1 MKRFIY
7 HMILAAAVCMGF
19 NACETV
25 DHSGE
30 IGGYRKLEI
39 IDRTVLP
46 EILSHEWFLKGAG
59 FTEPY
64 IYENSFSFRD
74 KAEIPLKS
82 FKGNNDNDLTFNFTK
97 NFPATFATYEYEGG
111 GGYTSTYY
119 NKSSYNVHCNWHV
132 IGGFSF
138 KAKYPRVTEI
148 LYFPDSNDP
157 DTLINSWISYYGKDE
172 NHVTKIVIKSRCS
185 HVDGYPIIDSGF
197 LYMVFERS

>member
-1 MKRFIY
+1 
-7 HMILAAAVCMGF
+7 MILAASVCMGF

-30 IGGYRKLEI
+30 IDGYRKLEI

-64 IYENSFSFRD
+64 IYENSFSFRV

-82 FKGNNDNDLTFNFTK
+82 FKGDNDNELTFNFTK
-97 NFPATFATYEYEGG
+97 NFPATFATYEYEGGG

-138 KAKYPRVTEI
+138 KAKFPRVTEI

>member
-1 MKRFIY
+1 
-7 HMILAAAVCMGF
+7 MGF

-30 IGGYRKLEI
+30 IDGYRKLEI

-82 FKGNNDNDLTFNFTK
+82 FKGNNDNDLTFNFTQ
-97 NFPATFATYEYEGG
+97 NFPATFVTYEYPEGSN
-111 GGYTSTYY
+111 TSEKF
-119 NKSSYNVHCNWHV
+119 NKSSYEVRCNWHV
-132 IGGFSF
+132 IGGFTF
-138 KAKYPRVTEI
+138 KAKHPKVAEI
-148 LYFPDSNDP
+148 LYFKNNYDP
-157 DTLINSWISYYGKDE
+157 NTLTNSWISYYGKDE
-172 NHVTKIVIKSRCS
+172 NNVTKIVIKARCS

>member
-1 MKRFIY
+1 MKRFLY

-30 IGGYRKLEI
+30 IDGYRKLEI

-59 FTEPY
+59 FTEPF

-82 FKGNNDNDLTFNFTK
+82 FKGDNDNELTFNFTK

-111 GGYTSTYY
+111 GGYTSTYC

-138 KAKYPRVTEI
+138 KAKFPRVTEI

>member
-1 MKRFIY
+1 MRRFIY

-30 IGGYRKLEI
+30 IDGYRKLEI

-59 FTEPY
+59 FTEPF

-82 FKGNNDNDLTFNFTK
+82 FKGDNDNELTFNFTK

-111 GGYTSTYY
+111 GGYTSTYC

-138 KAKYPRVTEI
+138 KAKFPRVTEI

>member
-1 MKRFIY
+1 MKRFLY

-30 IGGYRKLEI
+30 IDGYRKLEI

-46 EILSHEWFLKGAG
+46 EILSHEWFLKGAS
-59 FTEPY
+59 FTEPF

-82 FKGNNDNDLTFNFTK
+82 FKGDNDNELTFNFTK

-111 GGYTSTYY
+111 GGYTSTYC

-138 KAKYPRVTEI
+138 KAKFPRVTEI

>member
-1 MKRFIY
+1 MKRFLY

-30 IGGYRKLEI
+30 IDGYRKLEI

-82 FKGNNDNDLTFNFTK
+82 FKGNNDNDLTFNFTQ
-97 NFPATFATYEYEGG
+97 NFPATFVTYEYPEGG
-111 GGYTSTYY
+111 NTSEKF
-119 NKSSYNVHCNWHV
+119 NKSSYEVRCNWHV
-132 IGGFSF
+132 IGGFTF
-138 KAKYPRVTEI
+138 KAKHPKVAEI
-148 LYFPDSNDP
+148 LYFKNNYDP
-157 DTLINSWISYYGKDE
+157 YTLTNSWISYYGKDE
-172 NHVTKIVIKSRCS
+172 NNVTKIVIKARCS

>member
-1 MKRFIY
+1 MKRFLY

-30 IGGYRKLEI
+30 IDGYRKLEI

-82 FKGNNDNDLTFNFTK
+82 FKGNNDNDLTFKFTQ
-97 NFPATFATYEYEGG
+97 NFPATFATYKYSG
-111 GGYTSTYY
+111 GGYTSEKF
-119 NKSSYNVHCNWHV
+119 NKSSYDVKCNWHV
-132 IGGFSF
+132 IGGFTF
-138 KAKYPRVTEI
+138 KAKHPKVTEI
-148 LYFPDSNDP
+148 LYFTNNSDP
-157 DTLINSWISYYGKDE
+157 DTLTNSWISYYGKDE
-172 NHVTKIVIKSRCS
+172 NNVTKIVIKARCS
-185 HVDGYPIIDSGF
+185 HAEGSPIIESGF
-197 LYMVFERS
+197 LYMVFERF

>member
-1 MKRFIY
+1 
-7 HMILAAAVCMGF
+7 MILAAAVCMGF

-30 IGGYRKLEI
+30 IDGYRKLEI

-82 FKGNNDNDLTFNFTK
+82 FKGNNDNDLTFNFTQ
-97 NFPATFATYEYEGG
+97 NFPATFVTYEYPEGSN
-111 GGYTSTYY
+111 TSEKF
-119 NKSSYNVHCNWHV
+119 NKSSYEVRCNWHV
-132 IGGFSF
+132 IGGFTF
-138 KAKYPRVTEI
+138 KAKHPKVAEI
-148 LYFPDSNDP
+148 LYFKNNYDP
-157 DTLINSWISYYGKDE
+157 NTLTNSWISYYGKDE
-172 NHVTKIVIKSRCS
+172 NNVTKIVIKARCS

>member
-30 IGGYRKLEI
+30 IDGYRKLEI

-82 FKGNNDNDLTFNFTK
+82 FKGNNDNDLTFNFTQ
-97 NFPATFATYEYEGG
+97 NFPATFVTYEYPEGSN
-111 GGYTSTYY
+111 TSEKF
-119 NKSSYNVHCNWHV
+119 NKSSYEVRCNWHV
-132 IGGFSF
+132 IGGFTF
-138 KAKYPRVTEI
+138 KAKHPKVAEI
-148 LYFPDSNDP
+148 LYFKNNYDP
-157 DTLINSWISYYGKDE
+157 NTLTNSWISYYGKDE
-172 NHVTKIVIKSRCS
+172 NNVTKIVIKARCS

>member
-1 MKRFIY
+1 MKRFLY
-7 HMILAAAVCMGF
+7 HIIMAASVCLGF

-30 IGGYRKLEI
+30 IDGYRKLEI

-82 FKGNNDNDLTFNFTK
+82 FKGNNDNDLTFNFTQ
-97 NFPATFATYEYEGG
+97 NFPATFVTYEYPEGG
-111 GGYTSTYY
+111 NTSEKF
-119 NKSSYNVHCNWHV
+119 NKSSYEVRCNWHV
-132 IGGFSF
+132 IGGFTF
-138 KAKYPRVTEI
+138 KAKHPKVAEI
-148 LYFPDSNDP
+148 LYFKNNYDP
-157 DTLINSWISYYGKDE
+157 DTLTNSWISYYGKDE

-185 HVDGYPIIDSGF
+185 NVDGYPIIDSGF
-197 LYMVFERS
+197 LYMVFERF

>member
-1 MKRFIY
+1 
-7 HMILAAAVCMGF
+7 MILAAAVCMGF

-30 IGGYRKLEI
+30 IDGYRKLEI

-82 FKGNNDNDLTFNFTK
+82 FKGNNDNDLTFNFTQ
-97 NFPATFATYEYEGG
+97 NFPATFVTYEYPEGG
-111 GGYTSTYY
+111 NTSEKF
-119 NKSSYNVHCNWHV
+119 NKSSYEVRCNWHV
-132 IGGFSF
+132 IGGFTF
-138 KAKYPRVTEI
+138 KAKHPKVTEI
-148 LYFPDSNDP
+148 LYFTNNSDP
-157 DTLINSWISYYGKDE
+157 DTLTNSWINYYGKDE
-172 NHVTKIVIKSRCS
+172 NNVTKIVIKSRCS
-185 HVDGYPIIDSGF
+185 HVVGYPIIDSGF
-197 LYMVFERS
+197 IYMVFERS

>member
-1 MKRFIY
+1 MKRFLY
-7 HMILAAAVCMGF
+7 HIIMAASVCLGF

-30 IGGYRKLEI
+30 IDGYRKLEI

-82 FKGNNDNDLTFNFTK
+82 FKGNNDNDLTFNFTQ
-97 NFPATFATYEYEGG
+97 NFPATFVTYEYPEGG
-111 GGYTSTYY
+111 NTSEKF
-119 NKSSYNVHCNWHV
+119 NKSSYEVRCNWHV
-132 IGGFSF
+132 IGGFTF
-138 KAKYPRVTEI
+138 KAKHPKVAEI
-148 LYFPDSNDP
+148 LYFKNNYDP
-157 DTLINSWISYYGKDE
+157 DTLTNSWISYYGKDE

-185 HVDGYPIIDSGF
+185 HAEGSPIIESGF
-197 LYMVFERS
+197 LYMVFERF

>member
-1 MKRFIY
+1 MKRFLY

-30 IGGYRKLEI
+30 IDGYRKLEI

-82 FKGNNDNDLTFNFTK
+82 FKGNNDNDLTFNFTQI
-97 NFPATFATYEYEGG
+97 FPATFVTYEYPEGG
-111 GGYTSTYY
+111 NTSEKF
-119 NKSSYNVHCNWHV
+119 NKSSYEVRCNWHV
-132 IGGFSF
+132 IGGFTF
-138 KAKYPRVTEI
+138 KAKHPKVAEI
-148 LYFPDSNDP
+148 LYFKNNYDP
-157 DTLINSWISYYGKDE
+157 GTLTNSWISYYGKDE

>member
-1 MKRFIY
+1 MKRFLY

-30 IGGYRKLEI
+30 IDGYRKLEI

-46 EILSHEWFLKGAG
+46 EILSHEWFLKGAD
-59 FTEPY
+59 FTEPF

-82 FKGNNDNDLTFNFTK
+82 FKGDNDNELTFNFTK

-111 GGYTSTYY
+111 GGYTSTYC

-138 KAKYPRVTEI
+138 KAKFPRVTEI

>member
-1 MKRFIY
+1 
-7 HMILAAAVCMGF
+7 MILAAAVFMGF

-30 IGGYRKLEI
+30 IDGYRKLEI

-82 FKGNNDNDLTFNFTK
+82 FKGNNDNDLTFNFTQ
-97 NFPATFATYEYEGG
+97 NFPATFVTYEYPEGG
-111 GGYTSTYY
+111 NTSEKF
-119 NKSSYNVHCNWHV
+119 NKSSYEVRCNWHV
-132 IGGFSF
+132 IGGFTF
-138 KAKYPRVTEI
+138 KAKHPKVAEI
-148 LYFPDSNDP
+148 LYFKNNYDP
-157 DTLINSWISYYGKDE
+157 YTLTNSWISYYGKDE
-172 NHVTKIVIKSRCS
+172 NNVTKIVIKARCS

>member
-1 MKRFIY
+1 MKRFLY

-30 IGGYRKLEI
+30 IDGYRKLEI

-59 FTEPY
+59 FTEPF

-82 FKGNNDNDLTFNFTK
+82 FKGDNDNELTFNFTK

-111 GGYTSTYY
+111 GGYTSTYC

-138 KAKYPRVTEI
+138 KAKFPRVTEI

-157 DTLINSWISYYGKDE
+157 DTLINSWISYYEKDE

>member
-1 MKRFIY
+1 MKRFLY
-7 HMILAAAVCMGF
+7 HIIMAASVCLGF

-30 IGGYRKLEI
+30 IDGYRKLEI

-82 FKGNNDNDLTFNFTK
+82 FKGNNDNDLTFNFTQ
-97 NFPATFATYEYEGG
+97 NFPATFVTYEYPEGG
-111 GGYTSTYY
+111 NTSEKF
-119 NKSSYNVHCNWHV
+119 NKSSYEVRCNWHV
-132 IGGFSF
+132 IGGFTF
-138 KAKYPRVTEI
+138 KAKHPKVAEI
-148 LYFPDSNDP
+148 LYFKNNYDP
-157 DTLINSWISYYGKDE
+157 DTLTNSWISYYGKDE
-172 NHVTKIVIKSRCS
+172 NNVTKIVIKSRCS
-185 HVDGYPIIDSGF
+185 HIDGYPIIDSGF

>member
-1 MKRFIY
+1 
-7 HMILAAAVCMGF
+7 MGF

-30 IGGYRKLEI
+30 IDGYRKLEI

-59 FTEPY
+59 FTEPL
-64 IYENSFSFRD
+64 IYENSFSFMD

-82 FKGNNDNDLTFNFTK
+82 FKGDNDNELTFNFTK

-138 KAKYPRVTEI
+138 KAKFPRVTEI

-157 DTLINSWISYYGKDE
+157 GTLINSWISYYGKDE

-185 HVDGYPIIDSGF
+185 NVDGYPIIDSGF

>member
-1 MKRFIY
+1 
-7 HMILAAAVCMGF
+7 MGF

-30 IGGYRKLEI
+30 IDGYQKLEI

-64 IYENSFSFRD
+64 IYENSFSFRE

-82 FKGNNDNDLTFNFTK
+82 FKGNNDNELTFNFTK

-138 KAKYPRVTEI
+138 KAKFPRVTEI

-157 DTLINSWISYYGKDE
+157 ATLINSWISYYGKDE

>member
-1 MKRFIY
+1 
-7 HMILAAAVCMGF
+7 MILAAAVCMGF

-30 IGGYRKLEI
+30 IDGYRKLEI

-64 IYENSFSFRD
+64 IYENSFSFRE

-82 FKGNNDNDLTFNFTK
+82 FKGNNDNDLTFNFTQ
-97 NFPATFATYEYEGG
+97 NFPATFVTYEYPEGG
-111 GGYTSTYY
+111 NTSEKF
-119 NKSSYNVHCNWHV
+119 NKSSYEVRCNWHV
-132 IGGFSF
+132 IGGFTF
-138 KAKYPRVTEI
+138 KAKHPKVAEI
-148 LYFPDSNDP
+148 LYFKNNYDP
-157 DTLINSWISYYGKDE
+157 GTLTNSWISYYGKDE